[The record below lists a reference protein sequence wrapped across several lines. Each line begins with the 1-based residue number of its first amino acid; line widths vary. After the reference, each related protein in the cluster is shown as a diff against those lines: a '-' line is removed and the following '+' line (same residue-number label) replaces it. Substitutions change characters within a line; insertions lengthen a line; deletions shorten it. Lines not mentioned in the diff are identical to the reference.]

1 MYQRQRTK
9 EMTDYKNNSELLRL
23 LIRWWKQLALVT
35 VVAVILS
42 AVFSSTFVITPKYKS
57 FAVLYPANI
66 IPMGTETPTEQM
78 LQVLESDHIRDS
90 VMDMYN
96 LANSYGINM
105 DAPAAKTAMIREYQD
120 NVVFK
125 KTEYESV
132 VIEVLDTDPEQARDM
147 VNSIIFFFNRKERFL
162 QKEKAME
169 LVKILE
175 EQVGKKKFEMDSMEL
190 VLTGIRK
197 NYGILDYGLQTEY
210 ATERY
215 LEVISSPKLKA
226 NSEEIELLLEAL
238 KEKGGE
244 FLSISE
250 HLWRVRGGYNNLKE
264 QLEAAVRDVEKNL
277 TYCSVITNPVIAD
290 KKAYPIRWL
299 IVLVSV
305 MATLLLSILFL
316 GVVENLRSPS
326 QN

>member
-1 MYQRQRTK
+1 MA
-9 EMTDYKNNSELLRL
+9 DYKNNSELLGL
-23 LIRWWKQLALVT
+23 LLRWWKQLAI
-35 VVAVILS
+35 VALIALGLS
-42 AVFSSTFVITPKYKS
+42 TVFSSKHVITPKYKS

-78 LQVLESDHIRDS
+78 LQVLESDNIRDS
-90 VMDMYN
+90 IIDLFLLYEH
-96 LANSYGINM
+96 YDIQK
-105 DAPAAKTAMIREYQD
+105 DAPAAKTAIIREYQE

-132 VIEVLDTDPEQARDM
+132 VVEVLDTEPEQARDM
-147 VNSIIFFFNRKERFL
+147 VNAIIHFFNRKERFL
-162 QKEKAME
+162 QKEKAIE

-175 EQVGKKKFEMDSMEL
+175 EQVGKKKAEMDSMEA

-197 NYGILDYGLQTEY
+197 DYGILDYGLQTEY

-215 LEVISSPKLKA
+215 LEVVSTPILKA
-226 NSEEIELLLEAL
+226 NSKEIEPLLEAL

-244 FLSISE
+244 FVALGE
-250 HLWRVRGGYNNLKE
+250 HLWRVRGGYNDLKE

-299 IVLVSV
+299 IVVVSV
-305 MATLLLSILFL
+305 MATLLLSVLFL
-316 GVVENLRSPS
+316 GIVENLRTPS
-326 QN
+326 SST

>member
-1 MYQRQRTK
+1 MG
-9 EMTDYKNNSELLRL
+9 
-23 LIRWWKQLALVT
+23 
-35 VVAVILS
+35 VAVIALILS
-42 AVFSSTFVITPKYKS
+42 AVFSSPFIITPKYKS

-78 LQVLESDHIRDS
+78 LQVLESDQIRDS
-90 VMDMYN
+90 VVEMYN
-96 LANSYGINM
+96 LFETYGI
-105 DAPAAKTAMIREYQD
+105 DPEAQSAKAALIREYQAH
-120 NVVFK
+120 VTFRR
-125 KTEYESV
+125 TEYQSV

-147 VNSIIFFFNRKERFL
+147 VDAVIFYFNRKERFL

-169 LVKILE
+169 LVKILQ
-175 EQVGKKKFEMDSMEL
+175 EQVDRKKHEMDSMET
-190 VLTGIRK
+190 VLAGIRT

-215 LEVISSPKLKA
+215 LEVISTPSLKA
-226 NSEEIELLLEAL
+226 NSKEIEPLLNAL

-244 FLSISE
+244 FLSLSE

-277 TYCSVITNPVIAD
+277 TYCSIISNPVIAD

-305 MATLLLSILFL
+305 LATLLVSILFL
-316 GVVENLRSPS
+316 GVVENLRSR
-326 QN
+326 NEA

>member
-1 MYQRQRTK
+1 
-9 EMTDYKNNSELLRL
+9 MTEYKNNSELLGL
-23 LIRWWKQLALVT
+23 LLRWWKHLMA
-35 VVAVILS
+35 VAVIALILS
-42 AVFSSTFVITPKYKS
+42 AVFSSSFIITPKYKS

-78 LQVLESDHIRDS
+78 LQVLESDQIRDS
-90 VMDMYN
+90 VVEMYN
-96 LANSYGINM
+96 LFETYGI
-105 DAPAAKTAMIREYQD
+105 DPEAQSAKAALIREYQAH
-120 NVVFK
+120 VTFRR
-125 KTEYESV
+125 TEYQSV

-147 VNSIIFFFNRKERFL
+147 VDAVIFYFNRKERFL

-169 LVKILE
+169 LVKILQ
-175 EQVGKKKFEMDSMEL
+175 EQVDRKKHEMDSMET
-190 VLTGIRK
+190 VLAGIRT

-215 LEVISSPKLKA
+215 LEVISTPSLKA
-226 NSEEIELLLEAL
+226 NSKEIEPLLNAL

-244 FLSISE
+244 FLSLSE

-277 TYCSVITNPVIAD
+277 TYCSIISNPVIAD

-305 MATLLLSILFL
+305 LATLLLSILFL
-316 GVVENLRSPS
+316 GVVENLRSP
-326 QN
+326 NEA

>member
-1 MYQRQRTK
+1 MA
-9 EMTDYKNNSELLRL
+9 EYKNNSELLEL
-23 LIRWWKQLALVT
+23 LLRWRKHLLAIALIALV
-35 VVAVILS
+35 LS
-42 AVFSSTFVITPKYKS
+42 AIFSSAIVITPKYKS

-78 LQVLESDHIRDS
+78 LQVLESDQIRDS
-90 VMDMYN
+90 VASMYN
-96 LANSYGINM
+96 LYEAYAIDPESI
-105 DAPAAKTAMIREYQD
+105 AAKTALIKEYQG

-132 VIEVLDTDPEQARDM
+132 VIEVLDANPSNAKGM
-147 VNSIIFFFNRKERFL
+147 VDAIIFYFNVKERVL

-169 LVKILE
+169 LVEILQ
-175 EQVGKKKFEMDSMEL
+175 EQVGKKKVEMDSMEI
-190 VLTGIRK
+190 VLTNLRK
-197 NYGILDYGLQTEY
+197 DYGILDYGLQTEY

-215 LEVISSPKLKA
+215 LEVVTTPSLKG
-226 NSEEIELLLEAL
+226 NIKEIELLLQAL
-238 KEKGGE
+238 KEKGGQ
-244 FLSISE
+244 FQSISE

-305 MATLLLSILFL
+305 LATVLVSILFL
-316 GVVENLRSPS
+316 SLVENLRSP
-326 QN
+326 NEA